1 MTVNEGQT
9 ANQTLTATD
18 PDGNSLSFS
27 KASGPAYAT
36 VSTTSPG
43 SGTATGNLN
52 LAPGFSDAGT
62 ASATISVTDGIASDS
77 KSLTITVN
85 NVNQPPTLNA
95 IANMTVN
102 EGATADQIIA
112 GSDPDGQALTF
123 TKASGPTFMTV
134 TTTNATTGNIHL
146 APSFTDAGT
155 YSASASASDGAA
167 SDTKSFTIT
176 VNNNDRAPVLA
187 PIANQTVAEGATADV
202 AVSATDADGDVIT
215 LSASLPAFATLTSTP
230 AAGSVTGTIHIAPA
244 AGNAGTYAASVTA
257 SSGSPA
263 QTNTRPFTITVT
275 HVNRAPTL
283 AQPSDMTV
291 TEGATADQVLNAT
304 DPDGDALTFTKVTGP
319 AFLTVTT
326 TSPGTGTATGNAH
339 LAPAAGDRGA
349 YSAVVRVADGGGLT
363 DQKSFNITVNPGQN
377 QPPVANAD
385 GPYSGT
391 VGVPVNFNGSG
402 STDPDGN
409 PLTYAWDFGDGA
421 TGTGA
426 MSSHPYAAEGTFTVT
441 LTVTDNG
448 TPPLSDSDTS
458 TATITNRV
466 PAYVFQYPPNPLR
479 LDKFKDKS
487 KGCFQIEPV
496 NGSYQNTDVILASI
510 VLQYNGREAPAN
522 IDKTVINSDI
532 NLNGVQEIKA
542 CFSDAS
548 LRLVFAGLPSG
559 FNRVTVALEGNLTTG
574 GRFHGETEV
583 IVRGPVSTS
592 RVVEVSS
599 VSPNPLN
606 PSSALSYVTQ
616 KPGSV
621 KVELFDIQGRLVR
634 TIVNESFVPAGV
646 HEATIDG
653 RGQRGE
659 KLASGVY
666 FVRGTTADGVFKNTI
681 TILK

>member
-1 MTVNEGQT
+1 MTV
-9 ANQTLTATD
+9 D
-18 PDGNSLSFS
+18 
-27 KASGPAYAT
+27 
-36 VSTTSPG
+36 
-43 SGTATGNLN
+43 
-52 LAPGFSDAGT
+52 
-62 ASATISVTDGIASDS
+62 
-77 KSLTITVN
+77 
-85 NVNQPPTLNA
+85 
-95 IANMTVN
+95 
-102 EGATADQIIA
+102 EGATQ
-112 GSDPDGQALTF
+112 
-123 TKASGPTFMTV
+123 
-134 TTTNATTGNIHL
+134 
-146 APSFTDAGT
+146 
-155 YSASASASDGAA
+155 
-167 SDTKSFTIT
+167 
-176 VNNNDRAPVLA
+176 
-187 PIANQTVAEGATADV
+187 
-202 AVSATDADGDVIT
+202 
-215 LSASLPAFATLTSTP
+215 
-230 AAGSVTGTIHIAPA
+230 
-244 AGNAGTYAASVTA
+244 
-257 SSGSPA
+257 
-263 QTNTRPFTITVT
+263 
-275 HVNRAPTL
+275 
-283 AQPSDMTV
+283 
-291 TEGATADQVLNAT
+291 DQVLNGS

-326 TSPGTGTATGNAH
+326 TSPTTGNAH

-363 DQKSFNITVNPGQN
+363 DQKSFNITVNAGAN
-377 QPPVANAD
+377 RPPVANAD

-402 STDPDGN
+402 SSDPDGN
-409 PLTYAWDFGDGA
+409 PLTYAWDFGDGTTGIGA
-421 TGTGA
+421 TP
-426 MSSHPYAAEGTFTVT
+426 SHPYTAEGTFTVT

-448 TPPLSDSDTS
+448 TPPLSGTDTS

-496 NGSYQNTDVILASI
+496 NGSYQNTDVILSSI

-532 NLNGVQEIKA
+532 NLNGVQEIRA

-592 RVVEVSS
+592 RVIEVSS